1 MRKERRKVNLFSI
14 NVRSVITV
22 VLVAFIVVFLFS
34 NSDRLARPLLIEL
47 LGTEFSFAVGVWLF
61 ICYLLGVCSWMLIA
75 FKALLNRRKIIKTK
89 DKEIK
94 ELMNELA
101 QYRNQALEDEEE
113 EEVVLTS
120 TEEG

>member
-1 MRKERRKVNLFSI
+1 MRKERRKVNIFSI
-14 NVRSVITV
+14 NVRSVVTV
-22 VLVAFIVVFLFS
+22 VLIAFIVVFLFS
-34 NSDRLARPLLIEL
+34 NSDRLSRPLLIEL

-61 ICYLLGVCSWMLIA
+61 ICYLLGIFSWMLIA

-94 ELMNELA
+94 ELMDELA
-101 QYRNQALEDEEE
+101 QYRNQVLEDEEDGDPI
-113 EEVVLTS
+113 L